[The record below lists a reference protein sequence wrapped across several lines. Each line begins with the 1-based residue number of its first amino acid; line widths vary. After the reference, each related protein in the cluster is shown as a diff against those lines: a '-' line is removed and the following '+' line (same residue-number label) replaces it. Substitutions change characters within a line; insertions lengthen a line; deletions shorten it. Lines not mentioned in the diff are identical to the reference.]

1 MSRISIFLPQSCGYH
16 AFIRR
21 RRVLPGQ
28 FPGFKSRM
36 ARSLNRKNTQGV
48 GDGTD
53 PFVSSAPNTLG
64 IELELQLVD
73 PRSFDLAAASDELLA
88 QLANHP
94 IADRVKP
101 EITRSMIEL
110 NSSVHEHPAGL
121 LAEMREMRDVLCEAA
136 DAVGVGVT
144 GGGAHPS
151 CVGRTAPF
159 PIRRASS
166 TWPRC
171 TATWRASSRCSAS
184 ISTWACP
191 PATRRCAWCAGC
203 RRMFQ
208 HFIVPVGRLALLRRR
223 GHPVFVLPPQCGQQ
237 LPAGR
242 PHARR
247 RDRLVPLRGPPGP
260 ASASGL
266 AESIKDLYVLGPKA
280 Q

>member
-28 FPGFKSRM
+28 FPGFKAEWRVPSIERT
-36 ARSLNRKNTQGV
+36 RKESEMEQI
-48 GDGTD
+48 

-121 LAEMREMRDVLCEAA
+121 LA
-136 DAVGVGVT
+136 
-144 GGGAHPS
+144 
-151 CVGRTAPF
+151 
-159 PIRRASS
+159 
-166 TWPRC
+166 
-171 TATWRASSRCSAS
+171 
-184 ISTWACP
+184 
-191 PATRRCAWCAGC
+191 
-203 RRMFQ
+203 
-208 HFIVPVGRLALLRRR
+208 
-223 GHPVFVLPPQCGQQ
+223 
-237 LPAGR
+237 
-242 PHARR
+242 
-247 RDRLVPLRGPPGP
+247 
-260 ASASGL
+260 
-266 AESIKDLYVLGPKA
+266 
-280 Q
+280 